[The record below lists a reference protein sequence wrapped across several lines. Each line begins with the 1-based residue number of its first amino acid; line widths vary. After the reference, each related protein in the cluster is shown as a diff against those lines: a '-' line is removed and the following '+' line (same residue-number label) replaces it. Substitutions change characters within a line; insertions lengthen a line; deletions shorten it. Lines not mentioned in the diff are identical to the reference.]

1 MPTTLVI
8 GATGTVGSA
17 LVPELHARG
26 HQVRRA
32 TRQARDAGDVVVD
45 LTSGAGLDHALQGT
59 DRLFLMAP
67 PGHTHQDQLL
77 GPVITAAARH
87 GVGKIV
93 LMTAMGVDAD
103 PSAPLSRVEAQL
115 RQSGIPAAI
124 LRPNWFMQNFHTFW
138 MGAIAATGEVQ
149 LPVGDAKASFIDAR
163 DIAAVA
169 AVLLDRPDN
178 EPEAYD
184 LTGPEALDHATA
196 TRLISTAASRH
207 IGFRDIDPE
216 TMRHAL
222 HAAGLPPDYSEFL
235 LLILGYLKLGY
246 AERTTPHVAQLL
258 GRPARDFAGY
268 ARDYAAA
275 WRA

>member
-1 MPTTLVI
+1 MTTTLVI

-17 LVPELHARG
+17 LVPDLQARG
-26 HQVRRA
+26 HDVRRV
-32 TRQARDAGDVVVD
+32 TRTPRAPGDVAFD
-45 LTSGAGLDHALQGT
+45 LQTGAGLDAALQGV
-59 DRLFLMAP
+59 DRLFLLAP
-67 PGHTHQDQLL
+67 PGHTDQDRLL
-77 GPVITAAARH
+77 LPVIDAAVRH
-87 GVGKIV
+87 GIGKIV

-103 PSAPLSRVEAQL
+103 PSAPLSRVEAHL
-115 RQSGIPAAI
+115 RQSGVPAAI
-124 LRPNWFMQNFHTFW
+124 IRPNWFMQNFHTFW
-138 MGAIAATGEVQ
+138 LGAIAATGEVQ

-196 TRLISTAASRH
+196 AQLISAATGRS
-207 IGFRDIDPE
+207 IGFRDIDPD

-222 HAAGLPPDYSEFL
+222 HAAGLPADYSEFL
-235 LLILGYLKLGY
+235 LVILGYLKQGY
-246 AERTTPHVAQLL
+246 AERTTPHVAALL

-268 ARDYAAA
+268 AQDYAGA
-275 WRA
+275 WG